1 MGIRQR
7 EREISAS
14 ILRDEAEI
22 ERVTRKFHTHAC
34 LIIVSVVVCN
44 IFYAIGAG
52 EQAIAYFTWLL
63 MACQEYT
70 DYAREI

>member
-1 MGIRQR
+1 MWIRNR
-7 EREISAS
+7 EREISAV

-22 ERVTRKFHTHAC
+22 NRVTQRFHAHAA
-34 LIIVSVVVCN
+34 LIVLGVVVCN

-70 DYAREI
+70 DYQREI